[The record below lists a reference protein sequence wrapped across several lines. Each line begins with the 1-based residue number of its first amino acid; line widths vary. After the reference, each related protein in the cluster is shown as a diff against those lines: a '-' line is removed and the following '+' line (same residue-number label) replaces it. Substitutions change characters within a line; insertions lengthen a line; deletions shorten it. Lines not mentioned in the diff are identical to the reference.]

1 VHTRQRC
8 REIFVAI
15 TMLVTVLLVLA
26 LTGCAGL
33 SRGAAGDPPPGAPVS
48 GAFGFDIHNAL
59 TSWPQEPFAW
69 WRLWDAGVDW
79 SRVEPSANQFD
90 FSLMDQYVA
99 LAREH
104 NVKIIYVL
112 GNTPPWASTDPSRT
126 GTQGVPGGT
135 SPPKDMQQW
144 QNFVTAV
151 VTRYKGKIAAYEVW
165 NEADLPG
172 YWTGTMQQMVQMCQI
187 AHDTIKKI
195 DSSATVL
202 SPSVVAGD
210 GLTWLPQFF
219 AAGGAST
226 GDVVAYHMYD
236 PEPVPENS
244 LPFLRQMIQA
254 AAAGGKQIWDDED
267 GWGPWGQFPNDQ
279 AAAAYVARSLILKRS
294 LGIPVIVWFAWDDRG
309 PWVNLF
315 MVGPDLQTPTTAAT
329 AFATVTSWLDGSGV
343 TCGNTGDTWQ
353 CTLTGS
359 TRHIVW
365 STSGSGSFTIPPQ
378 WGAKTVVDLAGN
390 SQSISGSTVSLS
402 TSPVLLK

>member
-8 REIFVAI
+8 REIFVTS

-144 QNFVTAV
+144 QNFVAAV
-151 VTRYKGKIAAYEVW
+151 VTRYKGKIA
-165 NEADLPG
+165 
-172 YWTGTMQQMVQMCQI
+172 
-187 AHDTIKKI
+187 
-195 DSSATVL
+195 
-202 SPSVVAGD
+202 
-210 GLTWLPQFF
+210 
-219 AAGGAST
+219 
-226 GDVVAYHMYD
+226 
-236 PEPVPENS
+236 EPVTTEPVTEARVTREPVTEDPAVEDRDAVAPIDERAAENAS
-244 LPFLRQMIQA
+244 RT
-254 AAAGGKQIWDDED
+254 
-267 GWGPWGQFPNDQ
+267 
-279 AAAAYVARSLILKRS
+279 AY
-294 LGIPVIVWFAWDDRG
+294 
-309 PWVNLF
+309 
-315 MVGPDLQTPTTAAT
+315 
-329 AFATVTSWLDGSGV
+329 
-343 TCGNTGDTWQ
+343 
-353 CTLTGS
+353 
-359 TRHIVW
+359 
-365 STSGSGSFTIPPQ
+365 PPR
-378 WGAKTVVDLAGN
+378 
-390 SQSISGSTVSLS
+390 
-402 TSPVLLK
+402 